1 MGVKPRMAV
10 PVTKKEQTS
19 KTANGGEGA
28 FVVRALA
35 KGLSILSLFD
45 AENREWTLDEIAE
58 RAGLPR
64 MTAYRMIRT
73 MESSWYLVRDPV
85 TNRYHLGPA
94 LLASTYLSEGYA
106 ELAAIVRPY
115 LKELAEK
122 TGEAATL
129 AIEVDG
135 VAVSVDMVDTPRPFR
150 REVAVGRIIGDTAS
164 ANGKIFAAFKS
175 PAERETILSQTHQRL
190 TSNTITDPQS
200 LARELGGVA
209 REGVAFD
216 IEERNIGTCA
226 VAAPVRDQLGKV
238 VAALSVIAP
247 TGRFGLAEKESHATA
262 VKASA
267 SALSAFLGYSER
279 D

>member
-1 MGVKPRMAV
+1 MAV
-10 PVTKKEQTS
+10 PATERAQMP
-19 KTANGGEGA
+19 KTVNGGEGA

-73 MESSWYLVRDPV
+73 MESAWFLVRDPV

-115 LKELAEK
+115 LQGLAET

-135 VAVSVDMVDTPRPFR
+135 VAVSVDMVDTSRPFR
-150 REVAVGRIIGDTAS
+150 REVAIGRIIGDTAS

-175 PAERETILSQTHQRL
+175 PAEREAITGRPHPQL
-190 TSNTITDPQS
+190 TPNTITDPQA
-200 LARELGGVA
+200 LARELNRVA
-209 REGVAFD
+209 LDGVAFD

-238 VAALSVIAP
+238 IAALSVIAP
-247 TGRFGLAEKESHATA
+247 TGRFSPQERDSHAEA

-267 SALSAFLGYSER
+267 VTLSAFLGYSHR
-279 D
+279 S